1 MDRIVSM
8 SRIDDESD
16 AAKEDPLLSEELM
29 SISLLADP
37 MEPSETPV
45 EAESVLL
52 RASKDKK
59 ESTEEQRLRPVS
71 VPESTSS
78 SNSSQLSS
86 HSRTCRRSTN
96 ALSNLPTSNPRPTAS
111 DGTIPE
117 QAECMVI
124 GAVGLM
130 NGGSSA
136 PGDLAEKGGFLSVDY
151 WSSPASFD

>member
-1 MDRIVSM
+1 MFH
-8 SRIDDESD
+8 SRI
-16 AAKEDPLLSEELM
+16 LLLLPHLLL
-29 SISLLADP
+29 LLATGATSAP
-37 MEPSETPV
+37 MPEAICPSCPN
-45 EAESVLL
+45 A
-52 RASKDKK
+52 AQP
-59 ESTEEQRLRPVS
+59 ST
-71 VPESTSS
+71 
-78 SNSSQLSS
+78 
-86 HSRTCRRSTN
+86 
-96 ALSNLPTSNPRPTAS
+96 ASNLPTSNPRPTAS

>member
-1 MDRIVSM
+1 MFH
-8 SRIDDESD
+8 SRILLLLPHLLLLLATGATSAPMPEAICPSCPNAAQPSTALEKRVEPPVGATSD
-16 AAKEDPLLSEELM
+16 LLSR
-29 SISLLADP
+29 ISPD
-37 MEPSETPV
+37 SE
-45 EAESVLL
+45 
-52 RASKDKK
+52 
-59 ESTEEQRLRPVS
+59 Q
-71 VPESTSS
+71 
-78 SNSSQLSS
+78 
-86 HSRTCRRSTN
+86 
-96 ALSNLPTSNPRPTAS
+96 SNLPTSNPRPTAS